1 MKVRTRFAPS
11 PTGYLHIGGARTAL
25 FSWLYAKK
33 NQGDFILRVEDTDRE
48 RSSDESVQAI
58 LDGMKWLGLDYDEGP
73 FFQTER
79 YDLYRQV
86 IEKLLETG
94 HAYHCYCSKERLDEM
109 RELATAEKRKPRYDG
124 TCRHRTEPVDGVR
137 PVVRFRTP
145 ETGTVVI
152 DDLVK
157 GPIEIDNAELD
168 DLVICR
174 SDGNPTYNLTVVA
187 DDIDMGITHVVRGD
201 DHINNTPRQI
211 HIFQALQAP
220 LPAFAHL
227 PMILGDDGKRMSKR
241 HGAVSV
247 TQYSEDGILPDAMLN
262 YLARLGWS
270 HGDQELF
277 SVAELKEYFA
287 LEDCQRSGS
296 VFDKTKLLWV
306 NQQHLSK
313 LSSDEL
319 GALLAAELHARQI
332 NTEGGPDVS
341 RLALL
346 LRDRA
351 QTIKEMAQ
359 QSKIYYID
367 DFDFDDKAATKHLR
381 PVAFDVM
388 QALSEK
394 LKACEQWDAAALK
407 EVLDSVAEE
416 LGVGFGKIGQP
427 LRVALTGGSA
437 SPDIAET
444 LAMIG
449 QARSVHRV
457 DRAVQF
463 IEQRRANADR

>member
-25 FSWLYAKK
+25 FSWLYARKH
-33 NQGDFILRVEDTDRE
+33 NGDFVLRIEDTDRD
-48 RSSDESVQAI
+48 RSTAESVQAI
-58 LDGMKWLGLDYDEGP
+58 LDGMEWLGLDYDEGP
-73 FFQTER
+73 YFQTKR
-79 YDLYRQV
+79 YDLYQQV
-86 IEKLLETG
+86 IDQLLKTG
-94 HAYHCYCSKERLDEM
+94 HAYRCYCSKERLDKM

-124 TCRHRTEPVDGVR
+124 SCRDKTEPVEGA
-137 PVVRFRTP
+137 PSVVRFRTP
-145 ETGTVVI
+145 DTGSVI
-152 DDLVK
+152 FNDLVK

-211 HIFQALQAP
+211 HICQALGAP

-247 TQYSEDGILPDAMLN
+247 TQYSEDGILPDAMLS

-277 SVAELKEYFA
+277 SIAELKEYFA

-306 NQQHLSK
+306 NQQHMAKLSK
-313 LSSDEL
+313 EQLGEL
-319 GALLAAELHARQI
+319 LETELTRLGLRVD
-332 NTEGGPDVS
+332 NGPDAGS
-341 RLALL
+341 LAEL
-346 LRDRA
+346 LRDRS
-351 QTIKEMAQ
+351 QTMKEMVQ
-359 QSKIYYID
+359 QSEIYYRD
-367 DFDFDDKAATKHLR
+367 ELEFDPKAAAKHLR
-381 PVAFDVM
+381 PVAFEVM
-388 QALSEK
+388 QALNVK
-394 LKACEQWDAAALK
+394 LKACTAWDADSLK
-407 EVLDSVAEE
+407 TVLENVATE
-416 LGVGFGKIGQP
+416 LEVGFGKIGQP

-437 SPDIAET
+437 SPDIAAT
-444 LAMIG
+444 LEMVG
-449 QARSVHRV
+449 QARSVQRV
-457 DRAVQF
+457 DQAIEF
-463 IEQRRANADR
+463 IRERREASAG